1 MKIFSIQLTV
11 ILTAENKR
19 NQVRSQFGFFPPEE
33 GRLVLPVKTQ
43 DSFAFAALL
52 LMFNF
57 VL

>member
-1 MKIFSIQLTV
+1 MSLSSITM
-11 ILTAENKR
+11 
-19 NQVRSQFGFFPPEE
+19 GFFSPEE

-43 DSFAFAALL
+43 DTFVFAALL